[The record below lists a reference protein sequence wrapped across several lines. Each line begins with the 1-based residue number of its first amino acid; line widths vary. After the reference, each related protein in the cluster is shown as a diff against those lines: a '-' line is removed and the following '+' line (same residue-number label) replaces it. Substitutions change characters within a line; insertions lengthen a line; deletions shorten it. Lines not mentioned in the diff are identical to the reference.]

1 MRNTALRTK
10 RSMKKPTTKESIIR
24 DALNV
29 YNKFG
34 GLTRDTYREHGK
46 FSDDEISKFFNGFGG
61 LVDYLEAKYPGIA
74 PHIKSDE
81 PTETR
86 EFSKNNGVVATVNPN
101 VHTLEDLLAYMQ
113 VDLNVWEVERHVINK
128 WETAMR
134 EPATTIGGAGDDA
147 EVVVDPKTGTK
158 STLWTRGCN
167 KPLHEPLFQ
176 VKAWLVRKQPAIQDE
191 AFEKIAARVSELS
204 EPTRTVKYPKQDAR
218 HLLEISLYDAH
229 FGLLA
234 WGRETGENYDLKIAE
249 RRFSA
254 AMEDLLVKTKGCT
267 PEKIVLPF
275 GNDFFHVNNPE
286 GVTPAAKNS
295 LDTDGRLCKIVEAG
309 EAALIKAVQTCLA
322 VAPVDVLWI
331 PGNHDPET
339 SYFMCRILK
348 AFFQG
353 NKNVNVDV
361 SPAPRKYVNYGC
373 NLIGYTHGNEE
384 KHGDLP
390 TIMATE
396 QKNVWSH
403 VTHREWHIGHY
414 HKKKETRYSAGD
426 TFGGVAV
433 KIIPSICGTDAWHFR
448 KGYVGNSRV
457 AEAFVYDFKAGLTGT
472 FTSKDLRSMQ

>member
-1 MRNTALRTK
+1 
-10 RSMKKPTTKESIIR
+10 MKKPITKEGILQ
-24 DALNV
+24 DALSV

-34 GLTRDTYREHGK
+34 GLTRDTYRAHGK
-46 FSDDEISKFFNGFGG
+46 FTENELSKFFNGFTG
-61 LVDYLEAKYPGIA
+61 LVETFRVKYPGTV
-74 PHIKSDE
+74 PVKQSDD

-86 EFSKNNGVVATVNPN
+86 EFSKNAGVIATVIKN
-101 VHTLEDLLAYMQ
+101 VRTLDDLLSYMQ
-113 VDLNVWEVERHVINK
+113 VDLTVWEVERHVINK
-128 WETAMR
+128 WETTMR
-134 EPATTIGGAGDDA
+134 EPATTVGGSGDKA
-147 EVVVDPKTGTK
+147 IVSENSTGGK
-158 STLWTRGCN
+158 STLWTRGSN
-167 KPLHEPLFQ
+167 VPMHEPMYQ

-191 AFEKIAARVSELS
+191 AFEKIASRLTDLS
-204 EPTRTVKYPKQDAR
+204 EPVKLVKYPKQDSR

-254 AMEDLLVKTKGCT
+254 AIADLLEKTKGCA

-286 GVTPAAKNS
+286 GVTPMAKNS

-309 EAALIKAVQTCLA
+309 EAALINAVQTCLN
-322 VAPVDVLWI
+322 VAPVEVLWI

-348 AFFQG
+348 AFFNG

-361 SPAPRKYVNYGC
+361 SPAPRKYINYGV

-384 KHGDLP
+384 RHGDLP

-396 QKNVWSH
+396 QKNVWSQ
-403 VTHREWHIGHY
+403 VTHREWHIGHF
-414 HKKKETRYSAGD
+414 HKKKETRFSAGD

-457 AEAFVYDFKAGLTGT
+457 AEAFVYDFKTGLTGT